1 MGNSGKIRVVVFT
14 LILIILAYFSI
25 GYTGEVYYTGLK
37 SVVVDVDDINYISVD
52 GADVT
57 PLCRFLGLGL
67 NSMLAMFAYFVYT
80 LIILLTSIF
89 LLVPLRL
96 IGIKEST
103 IISETEQKISKRI
116 FIGMIF
122 LSLIVGMVLT
132 RGTFILPLC
141 IYTLIWSVMT
151 WLIYIQR
158 VCSVVDEENM

>member
-1 MGNSGKIRVVVFT
+1 
-14 LILIILAYFSI
+14 
-25 GYTGEVYYTGLK
+25 
-37 SVVVDVDDINYISVD
+37 
-52 GADVT
+52 
-57 PLCRFLGLGL
+57 
-67 NSMLAMFAYFVYT
+67 MLAMFAYFVYT

-96 IGIKEST
+96 ICIKEST